1 VPVGPAEMTAEFTI
15 HPFEEGRMQPHV
27 QAGVDAAR
35 SSGLAMEVGPLGTG
49 LSGPRDEVLTALVD
63 VVRAAT
69 DAGARSIHI
78 KVEAPTEA
86 R

>member
-1 VPVGPAEMTAEFTI
+1 MPAGPAEVTAEFTI
-15 HPFEEGRMQPHV
+15 HPFEEGRMDAHV

-49 LSGPRDEVLTALVD
+49 LSGPRDEVLAALANVL
-63 VVRAAT
+63 RAAI
-69 DAGARSIHI
+69 DAGARAVHV
-78 KVEAPTEA
+78 KVEVPTES